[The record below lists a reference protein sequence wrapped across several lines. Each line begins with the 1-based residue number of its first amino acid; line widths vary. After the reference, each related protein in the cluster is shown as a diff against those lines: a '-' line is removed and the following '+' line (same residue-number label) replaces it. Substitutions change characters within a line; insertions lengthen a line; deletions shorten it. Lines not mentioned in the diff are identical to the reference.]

1 MASFQKMDEDYINLI
16 CTVLDSENPYLST
29 IGLNFRYLCVDKQP
43 EIIKITRANPLTN
56 YIAGV
61 DDELIFI
68 ILHDEAFR
76 MLDSDSEEQKLI
88 IANSLNNIEF
98 NSESGKTT
106 INNNGI
112 GVSEGLYLKYKNAL
126 MLALFNGQHAV
137 KQLEQ
142 IKRDQKQNKKDNKKN
157 SSK

>member
-1 MASFQKMDEDYINLI
+1 MANYSKLDESYITQIHN
-16 CTVLDSENPYLST
+16 VLDSENPYLST

-43 EIIKITRANPLTN
+43 EIIKITKANPLLS
-56 YIAGV
+56 YVAGT

-68 ILHDEAFR
+68 IVYEEAFEK
-76 MLDSDSEEQKLI
+76 LSEDNQNLL
-88 IANSLNNIEF
+88 IANSLNDIEF

-112 GVSEGLYLKYKNAL
+112 GVSEGLYLKYKNTL
-126 MLALFNGQHAV
+126 MLALFNGQHVV

-142 IKRDQKQNKKDNKKN
+142 IKKDQKQSKKNNKKN
-157 SSK
+157 TSK